1 MCFGCVFVGESGGG
15 QRVRDNLGFGLGGPS
30 RLLRGDAL
38 DPFSWGMR
46 RDFLEGVDSGEARVS
61 RERSRVDDD
70 GPGEVRRTTGRL
82 DRTDS
87 DGFWRDNYG
96 DLFGSTRLDEADA
109 GVGLVFTS
117 ILDDILHRPS

>member
-1 MCFGCVFVGESGGG
+1 MCVFVGESGGG

-46 RDFLEGVDSGEARVS
+46 RDFLEGVDSGEAWVS

-87 DGFWRDNYG
+87 ATGATHLVN
-96 DLFGSTRLDEADA
+96 STRLDEEDA